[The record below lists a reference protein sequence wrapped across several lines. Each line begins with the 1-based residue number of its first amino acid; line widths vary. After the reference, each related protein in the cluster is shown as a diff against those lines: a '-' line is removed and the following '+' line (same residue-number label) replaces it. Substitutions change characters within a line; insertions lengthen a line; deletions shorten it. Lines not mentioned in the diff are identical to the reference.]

1 MKGEIAPFQI
11 NLICLSGKTDEV
23 KDLAE
28 KYYLEL
34 TEQKKIEVLYD
45 DREEVRPGVKF
56 NDSDL
61 IGIPVQLIVGER
73 NLKDGNVEIKIR
85 QTGEK
90 IIVSKDDA
98 VSKAIELIG

>member
-1 MKGEIAPFQI
+1 
-11 NLICLSGKTDEV
+11 V